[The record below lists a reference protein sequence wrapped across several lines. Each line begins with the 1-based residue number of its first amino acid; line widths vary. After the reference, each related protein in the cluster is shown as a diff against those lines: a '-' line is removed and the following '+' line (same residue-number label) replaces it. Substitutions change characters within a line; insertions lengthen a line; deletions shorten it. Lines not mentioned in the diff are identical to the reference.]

1 MWRIFTTIILVRLQR
16 ILSMKAVIMAGGE
29 GKRLKAVTGAL
40 PKPMVP
46 LLGRPLMERCVELLV
61 KNGITDICATLRYN
75 PGPIMD
81 YFGDGER
88 FGVDITWRVETQ
100 PLGTAGSVKAC
111 MDVLG
116 DAPFL
121 VMSGDAACDFD
132 IAALAREHEA
142 SGAAATVA
150 LYECREPLRYGL
162 AVTDPD
168 GDVRCFI
175 EKPDW
180 PRVVS
185 NLVSTGIYV
194 VSPHAM
200 DYVPADT
207 MFDFAADLFPLLLR
221 SGERIHGARL
231 DGYWCDVGTP
241 RAYYQCCIDALDGRL
256 RLSGVQ
262 QDASAVPAA
271 EPRAAA
277 PLPWRSHGE
286 RRVACADRA
295 RLMGALS
302 AGLMECGADFSDG
315 LTIKSPHCAARIRP
329 SADSSEL
336 IVEAAADDAEFARDL
351 TDALAGLAEELRG
364 RE

>member
-207 MFDFAADLFPLLLR
+207 MFDFAADLFPLLLKN
-221 SGERIHGARL
+221 GERIHAAL
-231 DGYWCDVGTP
+231 PEGYWCDVGTP

-256 RLSGVQ
+256 SIP
-262 QDASAVPAA
+262 DAPPPPP
-271 EPRAAA
+271 EPEAKPLL
-277 PLPWRSHGE
+277 PLPWQDKQR
-286 RRVACADRA
+286 RRVPCTDRA
-295 RLMGALS
+295 KLMRAVSESLIECA
-302 AGLMECGADFSDG
+302 AGFDDG
-315 LTIKSPHCAARIRP
+315 VVIRSGHCAARISP
-329 SADSSEL
+329 EPDSDALL
-336 IVEAAADDAEFARDL
+336 IETGAADAEFAGEL
-351 TDALAGLAEELRG
+351 AAGLERLVRSLDTA
-364 RE
+364 REA

>member
-207 MFDFAADLFPLLLR
+207 MFDFAADLFPLLLKN
-221 SGERIHGARL
+221 GERIHAALPEGVLVRRRHAQSLLPVLHRRAR
-231 DGYWCDVGTP
+231 
-241 RAYYQCCIDALDGRL
+241 RQALNTRC
-256 RLSGVQ
+256 
-262 QDASAVPAA
+262 ASA
-271 EPRAAA
+271 
-277 PLPWRSHGE
+277 
-286 RRVACADRA
+286 
-295 RLMGALS
+295 S
-302 AGLMECGADFSDG
+302 AGAGG
-315 LTIKSPHCAARIRP
+315 
-329 SADSSEL
+329 
-336 IVEAAADDAEFARDL
+336 EAAAAA
-351 TDALAGLAEELRG
+351 ALAG
-364 RE
+364 